1 MLCFRVIM
9 LWREGSQYLFFIR
22 QILCQKCLC
31 QTVASGGV
39 KHFHIVMHSYAASF
53 SIKQVFVRLATF
65 SSSKKTKK
73 GKKMHDFE
81 STSKIKV
88 RSCWTFFKI
97 LLMSAVICISKVF
110 HGNKLKLTEPIIE
123 ISLKVLLV
131 KLLFVTLIK
140 MWL

>member
-39 KHFHIVMHSYAASF
+39 KHFHIVMCSYAASF

-65 SSSKKTKK
+65 SSSKKTKTRKKNAWFWKCIKNK
-73 GKKMHDFE
+73 GKVMLDIFQNFAYVSSYLHFKSISWKQVEVDRAHYRNFFE
-81 STSKIKV
+81 SS
-88 RSCWTFFKI
+88 
-97 LLMSAVICISKVF
+97 IS
-110 HGNKLKLTEPIIE
+110 
-123 ISLKVLLV
+123 
-131 KLLFVTLIK
+131 
-140 MWL
+140 